1 MAFDPPERRAGTAGG
16 EVRAAAPTLVS
27 VMTSTCGRC
36 SRIVSSLSA
45 RRHQI
50 WGHLCLPGMGCRVG
64 KESTQALEK
73 A

>member
-1 MAFDPPERRAGTAGG
+1 MAFDPPERRAGTSGG
-16 EVRAAAPTLVS
+16 VVRSAALTLVS

-45 RRHQI
+45 SRHKL
-50 WGHLCLPGMGCRVG
+50 WGHLCLAGMGCRAD
-64 KESTQALEK
+64 KESTEALEK